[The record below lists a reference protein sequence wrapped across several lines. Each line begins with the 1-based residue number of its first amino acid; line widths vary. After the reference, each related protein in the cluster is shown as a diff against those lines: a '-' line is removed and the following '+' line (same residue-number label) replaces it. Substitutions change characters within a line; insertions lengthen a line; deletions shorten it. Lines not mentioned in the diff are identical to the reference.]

1 MNVLITGI
9 SGFVGSNFVL
19 KWKDIFTIFGLDIIK
34 PDREGV
40 KQTFLWNELNE
51 LPNVEV
57 IIHLAGKAH
66 DTQNKTEEKTYFDIN
81 TGLTQKI
88 VDYFLESK
96 ATKLVFFSS
105 VKAVADKVQ
114 GKILTEE
121 VIPQPK
127 GAYGESKIKAEQY
140 ILSKKDECEKQNKK
154 VYIIR
159 PCMIHGRGNKGNL
172 NMLYKMVQKGIPWFL
187 GSFKNKRSFCAIDNM
202 TFVIENL
209 INKNI
214 ESGIYNVCDDE
225 YLSTNELI
233 DLMGKSAN
241 KKYRI
246 LKISKSIVI
255 GLAKLGNLLR
265 LPLNT
270 HRLDKLTENYVV
282 SNQKI
287 KKALNVKKMPISA
300 QEGMLKTFESFK
312 KKTI

>member
-66 DTQNKTEEKTYFDIN
+66 DTQNKTEEQTYFDIN